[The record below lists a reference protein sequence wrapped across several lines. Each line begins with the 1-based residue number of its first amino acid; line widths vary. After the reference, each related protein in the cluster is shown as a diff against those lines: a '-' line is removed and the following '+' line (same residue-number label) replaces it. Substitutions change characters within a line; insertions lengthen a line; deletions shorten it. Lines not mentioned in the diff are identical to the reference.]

1 MIRRFAAGTAVAT
14 GLALS
19 LTGCLGGAEEAG
31 DAIKLTAAQV
41 LGKAAEKTGQTDSFK
56 ATVSMRMNDPQSGAV
71 SADGEMQYRTKP
83 DLAYSMNLGQMSVG
97 GQSMGGMEQVFVG
110 NTMYMKMP
118 MLTQMASRL
127 GGSAGQLGA
136 KPWLKISLSEI
147 GRQSGINVEQLLEQ
161 SRQLDP
167 VQNTK
172 MLTASK
178 DAREVGKETVEGVET
193 THYTGTYRLQDAVAK
208 LPAEQR
214 EAYQKSLAQTGM
226 DSMTFDL
233 WVDKDQLPRKLA
245 MKSAQGA
252 KEDMTISMTYR
263 DYGKPVQI
271 AAPPADQVTDF
282 SALMKNLP
290 GGGQMPTGS

>member
-19 LTGCLGGAEEAG
+19 LTGCLGGAERAE
-31 DAIKLTAAQV
+31 DAIKLTAARV
-41 LGKAAEKTGQTDSFK
+41 LGKAAEKTGQTVSFK
-56 ATVSMRMNDPQSGAV
+56 ATVSMRMNDSQTGAV

-83 DLAYSMNLGQMSVG
+83 DLAYSMDFSRMSVG
-97 GQSMGGMEQVFVG
+97 GQSMGGIQQVFIG
-110 NTMYMKMP
+110 DAMYMKMP
-118 MLTQMASRL
+118 MLSQMAGAL
-127 GGSAGQLGA
+127 GGSGAQLGA

-193 THYTGTYRLQDAVAK
+193 THYTGTYRMQDAVAK

-245 MKSAQGA
+245 MKSTQGGQG
-252 KEDMTISMTYR
+252 DMTITMTYR

-271 AAPPADQVTDF
+271 SAPPADQVTDF
-282 SALMKNLP
+282 SELMKNLP
-290 GGGQMPTGS
+290 NVPTGS